1 MITEEDGIVAT
12 FIKKLINNWQLEKA
26 INNTW
31 KYYTIFINLK
41 EKYKYKHFIFIFV
54 SLIKKDKRY
63 SWYVKYLE
71 GKLWKKFKLK

>member
-1 MITEEDGIVAT
+1 MIEKNKNKYIRSDYLITEEDGIVAT

-41 EKYKYKHFIFIFV
+41 EKYK
-54 SLIKKDKRY
+54 
-63 SWYVKYLE
+63 
-71 GKLWKKFKLK
+71 